1 MNEPRRRHPS
11 RSDRPSRLIAR
22 LHEESGE
29 LRYGSE
35 MWGVVLAT
43 YDRGYEQGD
52 LLQNFHDDEGLRVRR
67 RRIGET
73 SALLI

>member
-1 MNEPRRRHPS
+1 
-11 RSDRPSRLIAR
+11 
-22 LHEESGE
+22 
-29 LRYGSE
+29 

-73 SALLI
+73 SALLRTLVDSGVKLVTDMHPSTRSF